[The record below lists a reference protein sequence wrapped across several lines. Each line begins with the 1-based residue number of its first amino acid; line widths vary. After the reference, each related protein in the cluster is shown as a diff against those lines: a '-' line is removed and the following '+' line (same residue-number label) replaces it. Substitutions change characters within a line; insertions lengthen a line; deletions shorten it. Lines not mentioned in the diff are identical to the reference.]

1 MGGVS
6 GRLGCR
12 LATMMVLCI
21 LFSSTTVTAQSPL
34 GVEIDCNNKSPKLN
48 VHPIEHDSVTVTCTV
63 RNTGSLEEQ
72 IDVEKE
78 LEEGQPSIDMILS
91 EDSFTLAADEEETFQ
106 VTFSS
111 SQTRLSATILLD
123 FSLVAKVN
131 QAGVFPVDALN
142 TTAEVSG
149 KLGIEKYGMV
159 EIERKGVSTLT
170 MSESEEESF
179 QFVFRNNGNDRDKIK
194 VSIKNEQELL
204 DMGFSFPL
212 GTFVAED
219 VDENS
224 QSQDREMTI
233 RSPKE
238 IKSSDTVN
246 IILVAESTNE
256 PSSPKSEVKITVNL
270 EASSSNSGIGTNLD
284 EVSKDDVIK
293 YGGIAGASLLALVIL
308 ILAVKS
314 VGRKSNDKVVFE
326 APRPIEV
333 QDDEDDDFDDL
344 LDSLEEFDDPDDFE
358 SALDEF

>member
-1 MGGVS
+1 MAGTS
-6 GRLGCR
+6 RRLGCR
-12 LATMMVLCI
+12 FAIFMVLFVLC
-21 LFSSTTVTAQSPL
+21 SSTTVNAQSPL

-48 VHPIEHDSVTVTCTV
+48 VHPIDHDSVTVICTV

-123 FSLVAKVN
+123 FTLVAKVN
-131 QAGVFPVDALN
+131 QAGVIPVDALN

-149 KLGIEKYGMV
+149 QLGIEKYGMV
-159 EIERKGVSTLT
+159 EIERKGVSTLS
-170 MSESEEESF
+170 MSESEEEAF

-194 VSIKNEQELL
+194 VTIKNEQELIDL
-204 DMGFSFPL
+204 GFSFPL

-238 IKSSDTVN
+238 ITSSDSVN

-256 PSSPKSEVKITVNL
+256 PSSPKSEIKITVNL
-270 EASSSNSGIGTNLD
+270 ESTSSNSGIGTNLE

-293 YGGIAGASLLALVIL
+293 YGGIAGASLLAFIIL
-308 ILAVKS
+308 ILVIKS
-314 VGRKSNDKVVFE
+314 VGKKSNDKVVFE

-333 QDDEDDDFDDL
+333 EDDEEEDFDDL
-344 LDSLEEFDDPDDFE
+344 LDSLAEFNEADDFD